1 MRRAGAFASSALVAA
16 FMLAACACACV
27 AQSRVGEDLPAATSP
42 QRAAA
47 AGGVNAA
54 GDVDEDFELNIA
66 ERRITEQSFFAS
78 TAVNVSAG
86 ALRLGV
92 GVALGA
98 GRIDVL
104 LRNVSGRVR
113 FRGSL
118 DALRR
123 VLDAHGATPAA
134 DPARRDVP

>member
-1 MRRAGAFASSALVAA
+1 MAA
-16 FMLAACACACV
+16 FMLAACARSCA
-27 AQSRVGEDLPAATSP
+27 AQSRVGEGLPATASP
-42 QRAAA
+42 QRAT
-47 AGGVNAA
+47 GDVNAA
-54 GDVDEDFELNIA
+54 GDANEDFELNIA
-66 ERRITEQSFFAS
+66 ERRITEANFFAS
-78 TAVNVSAG
+78 TSVNVSAG

-98 GRIDVL
+98 ERIDVL

-123 VLDAHGATPAA
+123 VLDAHGATPAVA
-134 DPARRDVP
+134 DPAPRRDVP

>member
-1 MRRAGAFASSALVAA
+1 MRRAGALAAAA
-16 FMLAACACACV
+16 FMLAACACVCA
-27 AQSRVGEDLPAATSP
+27 AQSRAGEELPAATPP
-42 QRAAA
+42 QRAA
-47 AGGVNAA
+47 GDVSAA
-54 GDVDEDFELNIA
+54 GDANEDFELNIA
-66 ERRITEQSFFAS
+66 ERRITEPGFFAS

-98 GRIDVL
+98 ERIDVL